1 MLPQATASRKTVAEA
16 HRHNEDDRIKHVC
29 Q

>member
-1 MLPQATASRKTVAEA
+1 MLPQATASRKKVVEA
-16 HRHNEDDRIKHVC
+16 YRLNEDDRIKHVC